1 MLWTLLEQTSLSRPA
16 LAIFLE
22 SSLVST
28 KKSTKNGLLTRFV
41 IEFRMHLSTLEQGRF
56 SYDGLKRQRLTQ
68 PMARGD
74 GGKLAKVDWQDAL
87 TVASDAIAEAGDNI
101 AVVVGPFA
109 DVETMCLAKDLA
121 NKAGSEMVTTE
132 QSFIANGD
140 LRADYTFNS
149 TIAGIEE
156 ADRVI
161 IIG

>member
-1 MLWTLLEQTSLSRPA
+1 
-16 LAIFLE
+16 
-22 SSLVST
+22 
-28 KKSTKNGLLTRFV
+28 
-41 IEFRMHLSTLEQGRF
+41 MHLKSSEQGRF

-74 GGKLAKVDWQDAL
+74 GGKLTKVDWQDAL
-87 TVASDAIAEAGDNI
+87 TVASDAIAEAGENI

>member
-1 MLWTLLEQTSLSRPA
+1 MPLIS
-16 LAIFLE
+16 F
-22 SSLVST
+22 
-28 KKSTKNGLLTRFV
+28 
-41 IEFRMHLSTLEQGRF
+41 EQGRF

-87 TVASDAIAEAGDNI
+87 TVASDAIAEAGENI

>member
-1 MLWTLLEQTSLSRPA
+1 
-16 LAIFLE
+16 
-22 SSLVST
+22 
-28 KKSTKNGLLTRFV
+28 
-41 IEFRMHLSTLEQGRF
+41 
-56 SYDGLKRQRLTQ
+56 
-68 PMARGD
+68 MARGEN
-74 GGKLAKVDWQDAL
+74 GKLSKVDWQDAL
-87 TVASDAIAEAGDNI
+87 TVASDAIADAGENI

-140 LRADYTFNS
+140 LRSDYTFNS

-161 IIG
+161 IIGNDYRSQQILTCSRLQPSIRSSTYQRPNPKILAPQGNRS

>member
-1 MLWTLLEQTSLSRPA
+1 
-16 LAIFLE
+16 
-22 SSLVST
+22 
-28 KKSTKNGLLTRFV
+28 
-41 IEFRMHLSTLEQGRF
+41 
-56 SYDGLKRQRLTQ
+56 
-68 PMARGD
+68 MARAE

-87 TVASDAIAEAGDNI
+87 TVASAAIAEAGENI

-109 DVETMCLAKDLA
+109 DVDTMCLAKDLA

-140 LRADYTFNS
+140 LRSDYTFNS

-161 IIG
+161 IIGK